1 MAEENF
7 HDLGKETD
15 FQIQEAQRVPS
26 KMNRRHIIIQL
37 VKAKETILKAVR
49 KFNIIQ
55 TRETTSAHHRFFSS
69 NFIGQK
75 GVA

>member
-26 KMNRRHIIIQL
+26 KMNRGHIIIQL
-37 VKAKETILKAVR
+37 VKAKERILKAV
-49 KFNIIQ
+49 KENS
-55 TRETTSAHHRFFSS
+55 TSYRQGKPHQLITDFSA
-69 NFIGQK
+69 
-75 GVA
+75 VTL